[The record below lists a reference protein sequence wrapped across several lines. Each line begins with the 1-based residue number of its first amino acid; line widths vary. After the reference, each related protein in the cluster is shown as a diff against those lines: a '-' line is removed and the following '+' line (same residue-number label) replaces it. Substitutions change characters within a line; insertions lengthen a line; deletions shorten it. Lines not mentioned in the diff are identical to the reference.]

1 MELGRAIACAPHDEG
16 QPPFVPAHAAKDAI
30 MTTLARSS
38 PISIVQL
45 LLQGL
50 VALIFLGAGLLNLTG
65 AMIEEMM
72 RLGYPGYFMTLIGV
86 AYLIGILCLYQ
97 PRLAFLQE
105 WAFGAMAATLVGA
118 AGSHL
123 AIGDSVARAA
133 PAIVTLILL
142 LAAYALRHRLRR

>member
-1 MELGRAIACAPHDEG
+1 
-16 QPPFVPAHAAKDAI
+16 
-30 MTTLARSS
+30 MTKLARPS
-38 PISIVQL
+38 PIRIVQL
-45 LLQGL
+45 VLQGL
-50 VALIFLGAGLLNLTG
+50 VALIFLVAGLLNLTG
-65 AMIEEMM
+65 VMTEEMM

-86 AYLIGILCLYQ
+86 AYLIGVLCLYQ

-123 AIGDSVARAA
+123 AVGDPVARAA

-142 LAAYALRHRLRR
+142 LVAYALRHRLRR

>member
-1 MELGRAIACAPHDEG
+1 
-16 QPPFVPAHAAKDAI
+16 

-38 PISIVQL
+38 PIRIVQL
-45 LLQGL
+45 VLQGL
-50 VALIFLGAGLLNLTG
+50 VALIFLVAGLLNLTG
-65 AMIEEMM
+65 AMTEEMM

-86 AYLIGILCLYQ
+86 LCLYQ

-123 AIGDSVARAA
+123 AIGDPITRAA

-142 LAAYALRHRLRR
+142 LVAYTLRHRLRR